1 MVRYEEATDIGLVR
15 ELNEDSLL
23 CRPPGDFVVA
33 DGMGGHAA
41 GEIASRIFTDIA
53 DKYLSEYIFME
64 FGYPVYEYKEY
75 SSGKYELISYNKD
88 KVLKKCNKA
97 LKEAKEKRKE
107 RLLESEN
114 GRKALAKDY
123 KSMSKKKLKKILKDR
138 NLYTENMSKSE
149 MIDTLKIFM

>member
-53 DKYLSEYIFME
+53 DKYLSEY
-64 FGYPVYEYKEY
+64 KEI
-75 SSGKYELISYNKD
+75 STENDMQELFQAGNYGILTSI
-88 KVLKKCNKA
+88 
-97 LKEAKEKRKE
+97 
-107 RLLESEN
+107 EN
-114 GRKALAKDY
+114 ILNALAWVQQLLCC
-123 KSMSKKKLKKILKDR
+123 MLLAAR
-138 NLYTENMSKSE
+138 LCGPM
-149 MIDTLKIFM
+149 